1 MLRQLVIGKKL
12 EETNEQLRAL
22 TEAWTALTERRAELQ
37 KREAELEEAIKE
49 VNAETPDEEKKIVE
63 DKTAEWEKDDAALT
77 GEETENQQARAAI
90 EKKIADLTA
99 ELDELNAR
107 SAAKIATPEPEKRK
121 EGTVVTM
128 ETRKFF
134 GMNLQERDAFMARQ
148 DVKDFLERVRA
159 CGREERAVTG
169 SQLLIPDVMLGL
181 IRQKAEEASKLLK
194 HVDLRRVSGTS
205 RMNVAGA
212 IPEAVWTEMCA
223 KLNELSIG
231 FTNIELDGY
240 KVGGFIA
247 ICKALL
253 EDSDINLATEI
264 ITMLGK
270 AIGLALDKAILYGT
284 GTKMPLG
291 IVTRLAQTAAPSG
304 YPATQRAWAD
314 LHTSNLKT
322 ISGKTGIQLFQA
334 ILAATSAAKGKY
346 ATGGA
351 KFWAMNES
359 TKLTLISEAMNINAA
374 GAIVSAQ
381 NDTLPIVGGKI
392 ETLDFIPDGKIIGG
406 YGELYLLAE
415 RAGNEFARSDEYRF
429 VEEQVVFKGTARYDG
444 APVIAE
450 GFVGIGIGTSVT
462 APAANDVTFA
472 QDSANP

>member
-37 KREAELEEAIKE
+37 KRETELEEAIKE
-49 VNAETPDEEKKIVE
+49 VNAETPEEDKKIVE

-107 SAAKIATPEPEKRK
+107 SAAKITTPEPEKRK

-134 GMNLQERDAFMARQ
+134 GMNMQERDAFMARQ

-247 ICKALL
+247 VCKALL

-304 YPATQRAWAD
+304 YPATQRA
-314 LHTSNLKT
+314 
-322 ISGKTGIQLFQA
+322 
-334 ILAATSAAKGKY
+334 
-346 ATGGA
+346 
-351 KFWAMNES
+351 
-359 TKLTLISEAMNINAA
+359 
-374 GAIVSAQ
+374 
-381 NDTLPIVGGKI
+381 
-392 ETLDFIPDGKIIGG
+392 
-406 YGELYLLAE
+406 
-415 RAGNEFARSDEYRF
+415 
-429 VEEQVVFKGTARYDG
+429 
-444 APVIAE
+444 
-450 GFVGIGIGTSVT
+450 
-462 APAANDVTFA
+462 
-472 QDSANP
+472 